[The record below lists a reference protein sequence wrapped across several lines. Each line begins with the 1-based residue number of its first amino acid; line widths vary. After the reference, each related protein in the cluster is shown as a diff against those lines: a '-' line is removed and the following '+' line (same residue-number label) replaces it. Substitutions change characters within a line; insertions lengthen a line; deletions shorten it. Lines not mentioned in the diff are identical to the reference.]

1 MNKLVPILV
10 SIGLAVSGILVGC
23 APEVQTGTL
32 QFYANGEDFIRQGF
46 VSKDGWALTID
57 HAYITLADIT
67 AYQSDP
73 PYDPHQG
80 DDIQAAVEGSLPG
93 TQTVDLAE
101 GGEDAPPIFVGEV
114 EETPVGH
121 YNAISWKVVK
131 ATEGPA
137 EDYSLVVV
145 GVAEKEGQTVSFTLR
160 FEEEFKYIGGEFI
173 GEERKGI
180 LQEGGT
186 ADLEMTFHFDH
197 LFGDAELSPDDALN
211 VDAVGFEMFAALAEA
226 GVVDA
231 EVTELEA
238 EDYQKVKTI
247 LYSLGHVGEGHCH
260 SELL

>member
-10 SIGLAVSGILVGC
+10 SIGLAASVILAGC
-23 APEVQTGTL
+23 TPSVQTGTL
-32 QFYANGEDFIRQGF
+32 QFNANGEDFIRQGF

-80 DDIQAAVEGSLPG
+80 GDVQAAVECSLPG
-93 TQTVDLAE
+93 THTVDLAE
-101 GGEDAPPIFVGEV
+101 GGEDAPPILVGEV
-114 EETPVGH
+114 TETTVGH

-131 ATEGPA
+131 ATEGSA
-137 EDYSLVVV
+137 EGYSLVIV
-145 GVAEKEGQTVSFTLR
+145 GVAEKEGETVSFTLK
-160 FEEEFKYIGGEFI
+160 FEEEFKYVAGEFV

-180 LQEGGT
+180 LEEGGT

-197 LFGDAELSPDDALN
+197 LFGDAELDPDDELN
-211 VDAVGFEMFAALAEA
+211 VDAVGFEMFAALADA

-238 EDYQKVKTI
+238 EDYQKVKAI
-247 LYSLGHVGEGHCH
+247 LYHLGHVGEGHCH

>member
-80 DDIQAAVEGSLPG
+80 DDIHAAVESSLPG
-93 TQTVDLAE
+93 THTVDLAE

-114 EETPVGH
+114 EETPIGH

-145 GVAEKEGQTVSFTLR
+145 GVAEKERQAVSFTLR